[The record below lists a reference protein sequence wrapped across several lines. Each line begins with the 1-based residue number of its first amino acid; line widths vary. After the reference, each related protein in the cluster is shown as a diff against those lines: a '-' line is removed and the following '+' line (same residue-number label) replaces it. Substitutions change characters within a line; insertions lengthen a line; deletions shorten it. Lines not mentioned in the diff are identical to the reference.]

1 MAEHPYDQDV
11 IAPVA
16 IHHLVE
22 FGDPD
27 PNLPG
32 QFGYWYNFIDYDFSA
47 NGRVLSAR
55 HYLDERGR
63 ALLLGKPVE
72 DELTLLV
79 LQFLLMRYDTL
90 EWLGSEGYVPVPKP
104 VMNEARRRL
113 DLHLARSGG

>member
-1 MAEHPYDQDV
+1 VAASPYERDV

-16 IHHLVE
+16 IYHRVE

-32 QFGYWYNFIDYDFSA
+32 QFGYFYNYIDYDFTLG
-47 NGRVLSAR
+47 GRTLSAR
-55 HYLDERGR
+55 HYLDEPQR
-63 ALLLGKPVE
+63 ALLLGTPVE

-90 EWLGSEGYVPVPKP
+90 EWLGRDGYLKVPKP
-104 VMNEARRRL
+104 VMNAVRERL
-113 DLHLARSGG
+113 DIHLARSG